1 MVMTKNG
8 DDNNV
13 DELGGSGEVIG
24 SEQTNEST
32 NHELCDSRAPA
43 TKSKTSKRSMYN
55 QWFALCFWTLG
66 GFAQQV
72 YLSQQFTES
81 PTTHTHTQYYL

>member
-1 MVMTKNG
+1 MLKEGLQKINNGYDNNVDDKNG
-8 DDNNV
+8 DDKNG

-32 NHELCDSRAPA
+32 DHELCDSRAPA

-55 QWFALCFWTLG
+55 Q
-66 GFAQQV
+66 
-72 YLSQQFTES
+72 
-81 PTTHTHTQYYL
+81 

>member
-1 MVMTKNG
+1 MVIKEELQKINNG
-8 DDNNV
+8 DDKNG

-55 QWFALCFWTLG
+55 Q
-66 GFAQQV
+66 
-72 YLSQQFTES
+72 
-81 PTTHTHTQYYL
+81 

>member
-1 MVMTKNG
+1 MVMTIMVMTKMVMTKNG

-32 NHELCDSRAPA
+32 DHELGDSRAPA

-55 QWFALCFWTLG
+55 K
-66 GFAQQV
+66 
-72 YLSQQFTES
+72 
-81 PTTHTHTQYYL
+81 